1 MSILELCGESEGAY
15 PKDSY
20 SLGYWVEAA
29 LKIKLECDIIFLG
42 KKYSFGYAETAYKL
56 MTSAM
61 GRSISFFVL
70 KGVCV

>member
-42 KKYSFGYAETAYKL
+42 NIGS
-56 MTSAM
+56 S
-61 GRSISFFVL
+61 L
-70 KGVCV
+70 KS